1 MFMDM
6 WGFDGYLKTIE
17 IRKTW
22 LNAKG
27 LGGGEVTRNGAFR
40 SKNSSVTPSEK
51 FVHAMENGDQFQ

>member
-6 WGFDGYLKTIE
+6 WGFDGHLKTIE

-27 LGGGEVTRNGAFR
+27 LGGEVTRNGPFR
-40 SKNSSVTPSEK
+40 SKNNSVTPSEK